1 MKSLY
6 IETPYAVIRAPWFL
20 RSCRFEGVFT
30 RPKETPLENR
40 CFRPCRRSSKYES
53 ILFRAAARCVVGDWP
68 LSASL
73 PMPTFGATLRR
84 KNGKL
89 LERSILG
96 LVSLRRT
103 TCPIEYGNAW
113 KSSLLSLYGRAFAD
127 VKEST
132 VLLEPTQRPCRIAGI
147 IVHYWRCDLLFTIRV
162 LKWLLE
168 SLDCWK

>member
-1 MKSLY
+1 MNEPMRSLY
-6 IETPYAVIRAPWFL
+6 WRVP
-20 RSCRFEGVFT
+20 
-30 RPKETPLENR
+30 
-40 CFRPCRRSSKYES
+40 KYES
-53 ILFRAAARCVVGDWP
+53 ILFRAAARCVVGDRP

-73 PMPTFGATLRR
+73 PMPTFGAMSRR
-84 KNGKL
+84 ENGKL

-96 LVSLRRT
+96 LGSLRRT

-147 IVHYWRCDLLFTIRV
+147 IVRPIGERVIIVVGVYWH
-162 LKWLLE
+162 
-168 SLDCWK
+168 DC